1 MDDEPGG
8 DAGSALFGPDG
19 RAGPAGILLDDH
31 VAAGTAEP
39 AQGTRGKASS
49 SQPSG
54 EHLAA
59 VSEAARTDDLC
70 DLTGVLVTYRN
81 YGGAVLPRGGG
92 GTASGNS
99 FGFTLT
105 IRSGSLDVTVNATGV
120 PGNL

>member
-1 MDDEPGG
+1 M
-8 DAGSALFGPDG
+8 
-19 RAGPAGILLDDH
+19 
-31 VAAGTAEP
+31 
-39 AQGTRGKASS
+39 
-49 SQPSG
+49 SG
-54 EHLAA
+54 
-59 VSEAARTDDLC
+59 AARTDDLC